1 MILRGVWRLRGKTS
15 KMEFYLNWKKVSQ
28 HFIQPALTSDSAFYH
43 FSHTRSAAMWLS
55 VFSEYMLY
63 GKRLQADDLFLKG
76 HNLIFTPHYD
86 GEDLLHVSGFFFKS
100 FFQHI
105 LHLWCNTFSFWSKSH
120 LRMRTEHMT
129 TNTQRLHRDNFA
141 SLFPFGKPLESR
153 WRESMLF
160 LFCHI
165 CSVMEWSMICTLIT
179 MNYSYPWL

>member
-86 GEDLLHVSGFFFKS
+86 GEDLLHVSGFFFFNP
-100 FFQHI
+100 FFSTFYIFDVTHSPSEVKATWECAQSTWRQTHNGFTEI
-105 LHLWCNTFSFWSKSH
+105 TLPHCFHL
-120 LRMRTEHMT
+120 
-129 TNTQRLHRDNFA
+129 
-141 SLFPFGKPLESR
+141 GSR
-153 WRESMLF
+153 
-160 LFCHI
+160 
-165 CSVMEWSMICTLIT
+165 
-179 MNYSYPWL
+179 